1 MTILIRA
8 LVQAQRTLRVGILID
23 RWQPS
28 RGGAERALSQLAQHL
43 EQRGHEVHAFS
54 ERGPHRDEVAP
65 GLLHLVRAGRL
76 ALTRGARERAL
87 DDAARE
93 AAEAARCNVTI
104 GVRHVRCVDLY
115 WPHGGSHARSVAA
128 WRAARA
134 WRVDAADVQAKGRTP
149 LDSVPRL
156 YGRHRACVQVE
167 RDLLDGGGARSVACV
182 APLVARE
189 LADDFPKS
197 RERLTVV
204 RNGVDLERFHPRC
217 RLTSGA
223 RLCQTLGLDMGV
235 PLIVFVARQPV
246 LKGLPVLLAALARV
260 TKEPWNL
267 VVAGVNDIGAWSRRV
282 EGVGIDARRVR
293 VVREVDAAALLA
305 AADLCVLPTWRD
317 TSGLV
322 VLESLACGT
331 PVITT
336 TRAGE
341 CDAVSPDVGHVLQP
355 GDAIALA
362 EAVSHWLGRV
372 STQDVDR
379 DAVRARIA
387 DRGLAPWLDRIE
399 SLLLDLAR

>member
-1 MTILIRA
+1 M
-8 LVQAQRTLRVGILID
+8 QAQRTLRVGILID

-54 ERGPHRDEVAP
+54 ERGPHRDESAP
-65 GLLHLVRAGRL
+65 GRLHLVRAGRL

-87 DDAARE
+87 DDAARA

-134 WRVDAADVQAKGRTP
+134 WRADVVAAGVGSTGDAV
-149 LDSVPRL
+149 LDVAPRL
-156 YGRHRACVQVE
+156 YGRHRAFVQFE

-182 APLVARE
+182 SELVARE
-189 LADDFPKS
+189 LGDDFPKS
-197 RERLTVV
+197 RARLTVV
-204 RNGVDLERFHPRC
+204 RNGIDLERFHPRS

-223 RLCQTLGLDMGV
+223 RLCRTLGLEMGI
-235 PLIVFVARQPV
+235 PLIAFVARQPV
-246 LKGLPVLLAALARV
+246 LKGLPVLFAALARSSA
-260 TKEPWNL
+260 EPWNL
-267 VVAGVNDIGAWSRRV
+267 VVAGVDDAAGWLRRADSAGLDV
-282 EGVGIDARRVR
+282 RRVR
-293 VVREVDAAALLA
+293 VVREIDASALLS

-322 VLESLACGT
+322 VLEALACGT

-341 CDAVSPDVGHVLQP
+341 CEVVSADVGSVLQP
-355 GDAIALA
+355 GDTSALTA
-362 EAVSHWLGRV
+362 AVSHWLARV
-372 STQDVDR
+372 RAQDVDR
-379 DAVRARIA
+379 EVVRARVA

-399 SLLLDLAR
+399 ALLLDLAR

>member
-1 MTILIRA
+1 M
-8 LVQAQRTLRVGILID
+8 QAQRTLRVGILID

-54 ERGPHRDEVAP
+54 ERGPHRDEPAP
-65 GLLHLVRAGRL
+65 GRLHLVRAARL

-87 DDAARE
+87 DDAART
-93 AAEAARCNVTI
+93 AAEEARCNVTI

-134 WRVDAADVQAKGRTP
+134 WREDASPAGADSKDHTGPRF
-149 LDSVPRL
+149 VPHL
-156 YGRHRACVQVE
+156 YGRHRAFVQFE
-167 RDLLDGGGARSVACV
+167 RDLLEGGGARSVACV
-182 APLVARE
+182 SDLVARE
-189 LADDFPKS
+189 LADDFPGS
-197 RERLTVV
+197 RERLSVV
-204 RNGVDLERFHPRC
+204 RNGVDLERYHPRC

-223 RLCQTLGLDMGV
+223 RLCQTLGLDMGI

-246 LKGLPVLLAALARV
+246 LKGLPVLLAALARS
-260 TKEPWNL
+260 KEPWNL
-267 VVAGVNDIGAWSRRV
+267 VVAGVSDPGAWSRRAESAGLDV
-282 EGVGIDARRVR
+282 RRMR
-293 VVREVDAAALLA
+293 IVREVDAAALLS

-322 VLESLACGT
+322 VLEALACGT

-341 CDAVSPDVGHVLQP
+341 CGVVSSDVGHVLQP
-355 GDAIALA
+355 GDASALA
-362 EAVSHWLGRV
+362 AAISHWLGRV
-372 STQDVDR
+372 RTEEIDR
-379 DAVRARIA
+379 DAVRARVA

-399 SLLLDLAR
+399 ALLLDLAR